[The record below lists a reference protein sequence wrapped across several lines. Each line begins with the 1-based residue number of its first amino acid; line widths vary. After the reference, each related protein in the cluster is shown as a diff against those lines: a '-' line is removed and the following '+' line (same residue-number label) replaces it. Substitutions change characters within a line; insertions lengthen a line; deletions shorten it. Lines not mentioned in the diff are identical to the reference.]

1 MNIAGVFPNEKI
13 KHFLKNLKYS
23 LYVIVHPFDGFWDLT
38 HEKRGSLSVA
48 NFIVFMYLVT
58 HILRLQYTSFLFY
71 LVDWE
76 EINMIMEVLSL
87 LAPIFLWSISN
98 WSLTTLM
105 DGKGSLRQIY
115 IGTAYAITPQVII
128 GLPLILLSNLVTVEE
143 GVFYTYLS
151 SFSTIWTGF
160 LILCA
165 MMMIHDYSLGKAVF
179 SSLLTIIGMGVIIFI
194 LLLFFSLVSDG
205 VGYFVS
211 MYKEIAFRL
220 Y

>member
-1 MNIAGVFPNEKI
+1 MNMVGVLQNEKI
-13 KHFLKNLKYS
+13 KRFIQSLKYS

-38 HEKRGSLSVA
+38 HEKRGSLGAA
-48 NFIVFMYLVT
+48 NFIVIMYLVT
-58 HILRLQYTSFLFY
+58 HILKMQYTSFLFY

-76 EINMIMEVLSL
+76 YVNMVMEVLSL
-87 LAPIFLWSISN
+87 LAPIFIWTISN

-105 DGKGSLRQIY
+105 NGKGNLRQIY
-115 IGTAYAITPQVII
+115 IGTAYAFTPQILI
-128 GLPLILLSNLVTVEE
+128 GLPLIPLSNLVTVEE

-151 SFSTIWTGF
+151 SFSTVWTGF
-160 LILCA
+160 LVLCA

-211 MYKEIAFRL
+211 MYKEIAFRF